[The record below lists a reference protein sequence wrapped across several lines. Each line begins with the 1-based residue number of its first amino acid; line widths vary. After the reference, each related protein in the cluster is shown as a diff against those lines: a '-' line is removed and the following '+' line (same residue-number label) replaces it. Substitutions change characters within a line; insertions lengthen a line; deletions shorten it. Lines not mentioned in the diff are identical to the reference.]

1 MVGGGDGHKQRV
13 DGVVDG
19 LAEGLGGLDEVVD
32 ENVARQVELQLEVTA
47 VVLVEAH
54 LEEHAALAA
63 EDGPAKS
70 VFNFRFVRDGVQ
82 VRTMIIDGLDYA
94 EQGLVE
100 LGGLGHGGGARNG
113 GERNEGH
120 GVQGHSCFLQ
130 AVNSRESVGSSLQ
143 IIQEENR
150 SNTGLYEI
158 AKDLLKYTFRS

>member
-1 MVGGGDGHKQRV
+1 M
-13 DGVVDG
+13 DG

-32 ENVARQVELQLEVTA
+32 ENVARQVELQLEVSA

-70 VFNFRFVRDGVQ
+70 VFNFRLVRDGVQ
-82 VRTMIIDGLDYA
+82 VRTMIINGLDYA

-100 LGGLGHGGGARNG
+100 LGGLGHGGGAPNG

-120 GVQGHSCFLQ
+120 GGVRGHSCFLQ
-130 AVNSRESVGSSLQ
+130 AVNSGESVGSSLQ
-143 IIQEENR
+143 TIQEENA
-150 SNTGLYEI
+150 SSAGLYEI
-158 AKDLLKYTFRS
+158 ARDLLKYTFRN